1 MRTWIAG
8 ALALALTSTAEAQT
22 IKVATFVPEQSVGVS
37 KVIKPWIEAV
47 QAEVGD
53 DVDFQTFWGGT
64 LGKSPFKQYELVKNG
79 VADVTWVLPGYTTGQ
94 FPELQIMELPFL
106 AETGME
112 ASIAGWKL
120 HEQGLLTGLDDV
132 HLIGFWA
139 TEPNNIFSIEP
150 VTSAEDLA
158 GKKIRSVG
166 PVHAAWAES
175 VGASPQ
181 TMSSSEMNEGFNR
194 GALDAAIQGWTGM
207 RTFKTLNLVNAAYQA
222 PIGVIPFL
230 LLMNKATWEGLPAN
244 VQEAIMKHGGLAMA
258 EAGGAAYTEVGNQII
273 ADTEAEGRVQITY
286 PSDEALAGYR
296 DAAQATHQWWIDK
309 EPNGKAVYD
318 AMVAAIE
325 EVRASN

>member
-1 MRTWIAG
+1 MKSLIIG
-8 ALALALTSTAEAQT
+8 GLALAIASTANAQT
-22 IKVATFVPEQSVGVS
+22 VKVATFVPEQSVGVS

-53 DVDFQTFWGGT
+53 DVNFQTFWGGT

-120 HEQGLLTGLDDV
+120 HEQGLLTGFDDV

-139 TEPNNIFSIEP
+139 SEPNFIFSTEE
-150 VTSAEDLA
+150 VTAISDLA
-158 GKKIRSVG
+158 NKKIRSVG

-181 TMSSSEMNEGFNR
+181 TMSSAEMNEGFNR

-207 RTFKTLNLVNAAYQA
+207 RTFKTLGLVNAAYQA

-230 LLMNKATWEGLPAN
+230 LLMNKATWEGLPEN
-244 VQEAIMKHGGLAMA
+244 VQDAMMKHAGLAMA
-258 EAGGAAYTEVGNQII
+258 EAGGNAYKAAGDKII
-273 ADTEAEGRVQITY
+273 EDTRAEGRVVINE
-286 PSDEALAGYR
+286 PGSEALDGYR
-296 DAAQATHQWWIDK
+296 EAAQATHQWWIEK
-309 EPNGKAVYD
+309 EANGQVVYD

-325 EVRASN
+325 EVRASQ